1 MKNVLV
7 FASLLAVASAS
18 FAQAN
23 TAQSNLYG
31 EVGYHSFEL
40 ESDDFPGLSTD
51 NGVISGIIGHKFH
64 PNLSAEAFL
73 AGNVDEGSDRIG
85 GVRFETK
92 IKNSY
97 GVFLRPSTM
106 VWDKVEL
113 FGRVGY
119 VRSKVEI
126 SAPGISDS
134 ESDGS
139 FAYGVGANYYFS
151 DRLYGQ
157 LSYTSLYDKD
167 DVELRGLGASI
178 GYRF

>member
-7 FASLLAVASAS
+7 FASLLAAASTS
-18 FAQAN
+18 FAQ
-23 TAQSNLYG
+23 SNAAPSSLYG
-31 EVGYHSFEL
+31 EFGYQNFEL
-40 ESDDFPGLSTD
+40 ESDAIPGLSTN
-51 NGVISGIIGHKFH
+51 NGAVSGIIGHKFH
-64 PNLSAEAFL
+64 PNLSAELFL
-73 AGNVDEGSDRIG
+73 AGNVDEGSDTIG
-85 GVRFETK
+85 GVSFETK

-119 VRSKVEI
+119 LQSKLGV
-126 SAPGISDS
+126 SAPGVSSS
-134 ESDGS
+134 ESEGS

-151 DRLYGQ
+151 DRIYGQ
-157 LSYTSLYDKD
+157 LSYTSFHDKD
-167 DVELRGLGASI
+167 DVELKGFGASV